1 MKGFRPHTKTPIERT
16 PASARVY
23 HELRRRILHGE
34 LAAGSPLSETEIA
47 GELEVSRTPVRE
59 ALRELLSDALVLDGR
74 RRQCVVADTSPELER
89 EVLLMRTAL
98 ESLAAREAATVAD
111 ESGSDV
117 LHLIMVRTR
126 RALAAKDVN
135 AALDCDDEFHQ
146 RLAAMSGL
154 PIVADT
160 VRRLRGFARLIGL
173 KKGWHLA
180 DLRRS
185 ADEHEQIIAALESGE
200 PDLAE
205 RLMVDHLKTGSGEH
219 GRQ

>member
-98 ESLAAREAATVAD
+98 EESRRER
-111 ESGSDV
+111 SGDRRRR
-117 LHLIMVRTR
+117 IGQR
-126 RALAAKDVN
+126 RAAPHHGPHATGSRG
-135 AALDCDDEFHQ
+135 Q
-146 RLAAMSGL
+146 RCQRCA
-154 PIVADT
+154 
-160 VRRLRGFARLIGL
+160 RLRRRVPPASGRDVGAANCRRHRPATTRLRTSDRPEEGVASGRPAPFRGRARTD
-173 KKGWHLA
+173 H
-180 DLRRS
+180 RR
-185 ADEHEQIIAALESGE
+185 
-200 PDLAE
+200 P
-205 RLMVDHLKTGSGEH
+205 RKRRT
-219 GRQ
+219 